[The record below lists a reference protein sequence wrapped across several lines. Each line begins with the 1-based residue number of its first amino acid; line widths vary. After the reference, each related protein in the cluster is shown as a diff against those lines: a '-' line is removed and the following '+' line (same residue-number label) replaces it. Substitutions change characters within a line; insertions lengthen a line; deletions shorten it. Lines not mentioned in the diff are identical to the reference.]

1 MSNLRLQQ
9 AREERT
15 DWKRRTRDGNGR
27 FAAGDVTDPQ
37 ARFDEKV
44 DKTGEC
50 WLWQGS
56 QNKDTGYGQF
66 WLGGRVTTAHRASYI
81 LANGEIACDLV
92 VDHKCHTP
100 RCVRPSHL
108 QAVTNQQNIE
118 NRRGASSN
126 SKSGVRGVHWDKR
139 DKRWIVQVQVHGKNH
154 YGGRFHTL
162 EEAARDVI
170 RLRNELCTNN
180 LADRA
185 VSA

>member
-1 MSNLRLQQ
+1 MSNLRLQE
-9 AREERT
+9 AREKRT
-15 DWKRRTRDGNGR
+15 DWARRTRDGNGR

-44 DKTGEC
+44 DKTGDC
-50 WLWQGS
+50 WLWKGCLT
-56 QNKDTGYGQF
+56 KETGYGSF
-66 WLGGRVTTAHRASYI
+66 WLDGRVQTAHRASYI
-81 LANGEIACDLV
+81 LTHGSVDKTLVIDHMCHNRACV
-92 VDHKCHTP
+92 NP
-100 RCVRPSHL
+100 AHL
-108 QAVTNQQNIE
+108 QAVTTQQNIE